1 MLVAL
6 IATYLIKTVIKIK
19 SFIFETVKVL
29 KTHLFHSQAIW
40 PKLCT
45 DQQEAKAYKA
55 SEAQLKHLEDL
66 LAEGCAALPLLE
78 AQLCNA
84 ACSDVGGVIMD
95 EVLLPLLRQRLTTL
109 ADDFCAGHPQ
119 VTLSLPLLPDSV
131 SASISTGAKPIVFIH
146 MCLAHM
152 LLIAVE

>member
-1 MLVAL
+1 ML
-6 IATYLIKTVIKIK
+6 KIDL
-19 SFIFETVKVL
+19 S
-29 KTHLFHSQAIW
+29 HSQAIW

-55 SEAQLKHLEDL
+55 AEAQLKHLEDL

-84 ACSDVGGVIMD
+84 ACSDPGGVIID

-109 ADDFCAGHPQ
+109 ADDFCAAHPQ
-119 VTLSLPLLPDSV
+119 VALSLPLLPDSL
-131 SASISTGAKPIVFIH
+131 SASNGTAVGFSISI
-146 MCLAHM
+146 
-152 LLIAVE
+152 